1 MGLWAISD
9 VDVNKAE
16 TSAICIPL
24 SVAADSSPD
33 SGNHSDDILDSV
45 WLIKGYR
52 EWFVAERE
60 DEKVSFVW

>member
-16 TSAICIPL
+16 TSTICIPL

-45 WLIKGYR
+45 
-52 EWFVAERE
+52 
-60 DEKVSFVW
+60 